1 MLLGEFGDDG
11 LAGDDT
17 LGDRLAGMADEGL
30 DQHELELRI
39 LRPGVG
45 QELVVGRLVGLQRN
59 VSAMVVNADHHGQQ
73 VGLEREGVLGPAL
86 LEVEHG
92 VAAHAAVGEVEL
104 TFREACAVAGR
115 DDERVPMT
123 EDVVRVGRAA
133 AVPVGDG
140 VTLKRTRSFGVK
152 AGIGSTAASA
162 SAQRQARSIQNL
174 FMELS

>member
-1 MLLGEFGDDG
+1 MI
-11 LAGDDT
+11 
-17 LGDRLAGMADEGL
+17 DR
-30 DQHELELRI
+30 R
-39 LRPGVG
+39 
-45 QELVVGRLVGLQRN
+45 
-59 VSAMVVNADHHGQQ
+59 

-140 VTLKRTRSFGVK
+140 VTLEEDALIRREGRDRFHRY
-152 AGIGSTAASA
+152 
-162 SAQRQARSIQNL
+162 Q
-174 FMELS
+174 